1 MMRVS
6 SRLVSF
12 SSQGDSFMAHDHIKS
27 LKPSIIAADRDSVAA
42 VQHITD
48 YAPANVDYT
57 TQSLLAAQAEVDAK
71 AAAAAQADAAARA
84 ARDNAASATHRFH
97 NKVVGMRDSVGAQYG
112 KDSNQ
117 FQSVGR
123 KKTTEYK
130 KPTRRT
136 PTTSNTK
143 P

>member
-6 SRLVSF
+6 SLF
-12 SSQGDSFMAHDHIKS
+12 FIFNSQGDFSMTQADTKS
-27 LKPSIIAADRDSVAA
+27 LKPSVIAADRDSTAA
-42 VQHITD
+42 VQSIAD
-48 YAPANVDYT
+48 YAPANNDYSK
-57 TQSLLAAQAEVDAK
+57 QSLLAAQAEMDAK
-71 AAAAAQADAAARA
+71 LTAVAQADAAFKA
-84 ARDNAASATHRFH
+84 ARDEAVASAHRFH

-130 KPTRRT
+130 KPARRA
-136 PTTSNTK
+136 TK
-143 P
+143 TQP

>member
-1 MMRVS
+1 MT
-6 SRLVSF
+6 
-12 SSQGDSFMAHDHIKS
+12 QNHTKP
-27 LKPSIIAADRDSVAA
+27 LKPSVVTADRDSVSA
-42 VQHITD
+42 VQAITD
-48 YAPANVDYT
+48 YAPANADYT
-57 TQSLLAAQAEVDAK
+57 TQSLLAAQVEMDAK
-71 AAAAAQADAAARA
+71 AAAAAQADAAAKA
-84 ARDNAASATHRFH
+84 ARDDAIASTHRYH

-112 KDSNQ
+112 KNSNQ

-130 KPTRRT
+130 KPTRRA

>member
-1 MMRVS
+1 MT
-6 SRLVSF
+6 LN
-12 SSQGDSFMAHDHIKS
+12 HTKP
-27 LKPSIIAADRDSVAA
+27 LKPSVVAADRDSVSA
-42 VQHITD
+42 VQAITD
-48 YAPANVDYT
+48 YAPANADYS
-57 TQSLLAAQAEVDAK
+57 TQSLLSAQTEMDAK
-71 AAAAAQADAAARA
+71 LAAAAQAEAAFKA
-84 ARDNAASATHRFH
+84 ARDNATTATHRFH

-136 PTTSNTK
+136 KTTTK
-143 P
+143 PQQ